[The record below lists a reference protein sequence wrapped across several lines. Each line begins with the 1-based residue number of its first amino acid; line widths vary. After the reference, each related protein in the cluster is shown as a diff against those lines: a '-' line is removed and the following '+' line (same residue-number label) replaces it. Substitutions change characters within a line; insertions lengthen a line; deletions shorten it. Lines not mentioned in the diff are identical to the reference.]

1 MAEGEMHA
9 GSAAE
14 PIWAK
19 LYDLAMQHSQHTQDR
34 AVSAWKKRGSG
45 DSFQRPLINQP
56 LLALQQRLVQRQ
68 VNGVVFIWL
77 LCLWRTLAPASS
89 I

>member
-19 LYDLAMQHSQHTQDR
+19 LYDLAMQQSTHAGTAEDR
-34 AVSAWKKRGSG
+34 AVS
-45 DSFQRPLINQP
+45 
-56 LLALQQRLVQRQ
+56 
-68 VNGVVFIWL
+68 
-77 LCLWRTLAPASS
+77 T
-89 I
+89 

>member
-19 LYDLAMQHSQHTQDR
+19 LYDLAMQHSQHTQVLR
-34 AVSAWKKRGSG
+34 RIEPCRLEETGSG
-45 DSFQRPLINQP
+45 DSFQKPP
-56 LLALQQRLVQRQ
+56 H
-68 VNGVVFIWL
+68 
-77 LCLWRTLAPASS
+77 
-89 I
+89 